1 MAHGEGCTCGCGG
14 QLLLADDRTT
24 DEERQRLSMVFEQMM
39 KVLHKQ
45 DGTHLRVD
53 LVADKKVQE
62 FINTHAGILN
72 STLPTQDLTPRMRE
86 RLERSNYIFSG
97 MKAFHEMHEA
107 FPSLLDEHGQRKPFN
122 QFLQEVQAIDSTY
135 NKNYL
140 RAEYNFV
147 QQSAEMARKWEQFAQ
162 DGDRYYLQYRTANDD
177 RVRPEHEEMDRIT
190 LPMDDPFWEEF
201 YPPNGWNCRC
211 NVVQVR
217 KSKYAPTP
225 PTEAIERA
233 AGATGRDVRGIFK
246 FNAGREESTVPA
258 HNPYTI
264 SRCNTC
270 PIAHNKHK
278 GKMELAKFV
287 PSNEVCSACKFLQE
301 CYAKR
306 MTPDEVMG
314 KRLQICYNADPKDLK
329 GNLRAARA
337 VLKDYP
343 NVELEINNHVF
354 EYCVKNPEYTI
365 IEDGVRKIA
374 ERKGIEGIKGISTG
388 FKKAIEQ
395 GCSSLVID
403 LDEKMGHLSLHSK
416 KISSKLY
423 GRHQDFL
430 DNTITS
436 CYIVYHGRAVRITA
450 SCFKDSNG
458 IPYDK
463 EQCTRILQAEID
475 KIRDPQ

>member
-1 MAHGEGCTCGCGG
+1 MTHGEGCTCGCGG

-24 DEERQRLSMVFEQMM
+24 DEERQRLSMAFEQMM

-45 DGTHLRVD
+45 DGSHLRVD

-62 FINTHAGILN
+62 FIDTHAGILN

-122 QFLQEVQAIDSTY
+122 QFLQEVQSIDSTY

-147 QQSAEMARKWEQFAQ
+147 QQSAEMARKWELFAQ

-233 AGATGRDVRGIFK
+233 AGATGRDVRGVFK

-270 PIAHNKHK
+270 PIAHNKRK
-278 GKMELAKFV
+278 GRMELAKFV
-287 PSNEVCSACKFLQE
+287 PSNEACAACKFLQE
-301 CYAKR
+301 CYAKK
-306 MTPDEVMG
+306 G
-314 KRLQICYNADPKDLK
+314 KSENAIKRKHYEKIEMPRLLDKKVIKQVRDTKLKIKFNKRGNDHLINDVLMHLSGVFNIEDLPHIDQILENATYAGEGVCTDPKKPTIKYFYYFK
-329 GNLRAARA
+329 GEIDGRVFYLNVAEEVFKKKSGQYSQNHFLYAITKSILR
-337 VLKDYP
+337 KDK
-343 NVELEINNHVF
+343 VE
-354 EYCVKNPEYTI
+354 EYQRRKQKEY
-365 IEDGVRKIA
+365 
-374 ERKGIEGIKGISTG
+374 ERKKR
-388 FKKAIEQ
+388 K
-395 GCSSLVID
+395 
-403 LDEKMGHLSLHSK
+403 
-416 KISSKLY
+416 
-423 GRHQDFL
+423 
-430 DNTITS
+430 
-436 CYIVYHGRAVRITA
+436 
-450 SCFKDSNG
+450 
-458 IPYDK
+458 
-463 EQCTRILQAEID
+463 
-475 KIRDPQ
+475 